1 VKTTVH
7 YPEHYGVRNPQAAW
21 QPDTSPEK
29 SAEEKRAELRAIAD
43 AAERATRILEEQPR
57 RRAR

>member
-7 YPEHYGVRNPQAAW
+7 YPEHYGVRNPQALA
-21 QPDTSPEK
+21 PDTSPEK

-43 AAERATRILEEQPR
+43 AAERATQFLEEQPR
-57 RRAR
+57 RRVR

>member
-7 YPEHYGVRNPQAAW
+7 YPEHYGVRNPQAFA
-21 QPDTSPEK
+21 PDTSPEK

-57 RRAR
+57 RRVR